1 MEGTLWLW
9 GGEGN
14 LSAVPQGEELS
25 QRLVWK
31 LYLHF
36 HTYFLLRLSGAVMRQ
51 EGYDGSCGGAKSFL
65 NHFLSLALPV
75 RWEIFLFS
83 SNRKGN
89 PEGKKAFH

>member
-1 MEGTLWLW
+1 M
-9 GGEGN
+9 
-14 LSAVPQGEELS
+14 S

-51 EGYDGSCGGAKSFL
+51 EGYDGNCGGAKSFL

-75 RWEIFLFS
+75 RWEIFFLPIVKVTL
-83 SNRKGN
+83 RV
-89 PEGKKAFH
+89 KKHFIDLPKVTE